1 MALLL
6 LLGALLAQAVTSHA
20 TCEKYWTEF
29 DGSCY
34 RLSHGGVIQRGFG
47 SRIQISDPDGQSQL
61 QANQQCGIWK
71 AGASLVTINTVKESD
86 FLFAWVLSSFRDPSA
101 TWIGLYKV
109 AFMWK
114 WYSGENVTYVNWE
127 DPQAALEFNEPMGA
141 TLFEADPPR
150 YPGQNFIDIS
160 PHWKIEE
167 PHTRRSFLCEYKLPI
182 NTNATGTGTGTSQG
196 ALLRQGYYQQDLA
209 PLNSFAA
216 GTQGMAG
223 SRLHEI
229 VRNQRYRRP
238 SAYRQRNFFA
248 ALP

>member
-34 RLSHGGVIQRGFG
+34 RLLHGGSIGRGFG
-47 SRIQISDPDGQSQL
+47 SRIQITDPDGLSQL
-61 QANQQCGIWK
+61 AANQRCGMEK
-71 AGASLVTINTVKESD
+71 AGACLVTINSVRESD
-86 FLFAWVLSSFRDPSA
+86 FLFTWVLTSFRDPSA
-101 TWIGLYKV
+101 TWIGLHKIG
-109 AFMWK
+109 FMWK

-127 DPQAALEFNEPMGA
+127 DPQAALEYNEPMGA
-141 TLFEADPPR
+141 TLFEADPQLYTGR
-150 YPGQNFIDIS
+150 NVIDIS

-182 NTNATGTGTGTSQG
+182 NTNTTGTTGTGQG
-196 ALLRQGYYQQDLA
+196 ALLRQGYYQQDVA

-248 ALP
+248 VLP